1 MCPPPPLSPFRP
13 AADLVFTSGQIG
25 VEPNG
30 AVPANFRRQAEL
42 PLHALRDVLADA
54 GASLDDVVNTTVF
67 VTDAADVPLMNEVY
81 TAHFGQPRPA
91 RSTIVTE
98 LALPG
103 LLFEIEA
110 VAAVPWRER

>member
-1 MCPPPPLSPFRP
+1 MCPQPPLSPSRT

-25 VEPNG
+25 VEPDG
-30 AVPANFRRQAEL
+30 TVPADFHRQAEL
-42 PLHALRDVLADA
+42 ALQALRDVLAEA
-54 GASLDDVVNTTVF
+54 GASLGDVVKTTVF
-67 VTDAADVPLMNEVY
+67 VTDAADVAAMNEVY
-81 TAHFGQPRPA
+81 TAHFGPPLPA

-110 VAAVPWRER
+110 VAAVPRR